1 MSCPPLSPTLMPGAF
16 DDCFNSN
23 SIDSSSSSS
32 DYGSD
37 FSPEEET
44 LLDELL
50 TQAVVE
56 HATAPAILPRQP
68 FPNHQRQQQQR
79 PQLHPSTEP
88 VAVTDI
94 EQCHEVVPERVPR
107 VLGREMPPWQVARF
121 RRSPDQ
127 GPGYDGAAIGKFPLL
142 LYSDSRS
149 SLTLGNKHQVE
160 RLT

>member
-1 MSCPPLSPTLMPGAF
+1 MPGAF

-32 DYGSD
+32 SSSDYGSD

-44 LLDELL
+44 LLGELL

-68 FPNHQRQQQQR
+68 FPNHQR
-79 PQLHPSTEP
+79 PQFHPSTEP

-94 EQCHEVVPERVPR
+94 EQCHEIVPERLPR
-107 VLGREMPPWQVARF
+107 VLGRAMPPWQVARF

-127 GPGYDGAAIGKFPLL
+127 GPGYGGAAIGNFLL
-142 LYSDSRS
+142 SFYLFDF
-149 SLTLGNKHQVE
+149 
-160 RLT
+160 